1 MAKIYRNPQTGQ
13 LSKPIPEEAEHRI
26 QILEEAGWEL
36 VEPEAKQQTLPEPEK
51 KGASKKGG
59 GKKEEAEDKKS

>member
-26 QILEEAGWEL
+26 QVLEEAGWEL
-36 VEPEAKQQTLPEPEK
+36 VEPEAKQQKLPEPDK
-51 KGASKKGG
+51 KTASKKG
-59 GKKEEAEDKKS
+59 EAEDKKS